1 MMEVLF
7 NCHGEISIAYLMCKN
22 MNMGFKM
29 LLINYDSPKL
39 IPRGREHVEL
49 FGREM
54 QTLV

>member
-1 MMEVLF
+1 VMEVLF
-7 NCHGEISIAYLMCKN
+7 NCHGEISIVYLMCKN

-39 IPRGREHVEL
+39 IPRGGEHVEL

-54 QTLV
+54 QH